1 MLTFIITSMSWI
13 GTGILFWAWCYPT
26 TSKKFLKLCL
36 LSNIAWI
43 VSGVISF
50 QLIGLSIPLIAVNAY
65 MFYRGI
71 IQLKG
76 K

>member
-1 MLTFIITSMSWI
+1 MLSYLSMILAGI
-13 GTGILFWAWCYPT
+13 GVVLLFWAWSYPA
-26 TSKKFLKLCL
+26 TSKIFLKLCL